1 MSTYVEVN
9 GNPDDVTGTG
19 ARLKAAAQSFGAQ
32 AKSILGEIQSI
43 DAQQPWGSDEAGHA
57 FLTSYNQ
64 TPQGSH
70 TPFSQALQDDLSTAG
85 EHLDKAGDGIMLAM
99 VEYQSTDSTNSDSIK
114 SV

>member
-32 AKSILGEIQSI
+32 AQSILNEITSI
-43 DAQQPWGSDEAGHA
+43 EAPQPWGSDEPGQA

-64 TPQGSH
+64 TPQGSD
-70 TPFSQALQDDLSTAG
+70 TPFSQALQDDLTTAG

-99 VEYQSTDSTNSDSIK
+99 VEYQSTDQTNSDAIK
-114 SV
+114 TV